1 MLLTFHGRTDAAART
16 QSDAHFAAINYSV
29 LCVAIQET
37 SDNAFT
43 YGSDLIGRLVSLAT
57 PDPDSTTV
65 SDMLRVSL
73 TDENAQYLAIV
84 AKNVGVEW
92 NATLALG
99 AYISNQNTTI
109 FFQYANAQ
117 INNVFARLFSAARFK
132 PTVRVYGCSVTGVML
147 KMVLLQT
154 GTYTI
159 MDQLS
164 GLDFDGASSDR
175 ASYLFWTA
183 IWRLNI
189 LTYKACLFGEI
200 RLHSLRQR
208 D

>member
-1 MLLTFHGRTDAAART
+1 MTDCVSNKDVYFGHKLETYRGFRGSELAWGILHYPLHLSMLLTFHGRTDAAART

-132 PTVRVYGCSVTGVML
+132 PTVRV
-147 KMVLLQT
+147 
-154 GTYTI
+154 
-159 MDQLS
+159 
-164 GLDFDGASSDR
+164 DGA
-175 ASYLFWTA
+175 L
-183 IWRLNI
+183 
-189 LTYKACLFGEI
+189 
-200 RLHSLRQR
+200 
-208 D
+208 

>member
-1 MLLTFHGRTDAAART
+1 M
-16 QSDAHFAAINYSV
+16 
-29 LCVAIQET
+29 
-37 SDNAFT
+37 
-43 YGSDLIGRLVSLAT
+43 
-57 PDPDSTTV
+57 
-65 SDMLRVSL
+65 
-73 TDENAQYLAIV
+73 
-84 AKNVGVEW
+84 
-92 NATLALG
+92 
-99 AYISNQNTTI
+99 
-109 FFQYANAQ
+109 
-117 INNVFARLFSAARFK
+117 
-132 PTVRVYGCSVTGVML
+132 TGVML
-147 KMVLLQT
+147 NMILIQT
-154 GTYTI
+154 GTYTV